1 MIYFSNTANSIH
13 QPRKSNLFIL
23 PLLLLL
29 ICSCKKE
36 EISPSGKQITE
47 TRNPGTFNSIS
58 TNSAVNIHISQG
70 DTHSVTIKGSDNLIQ
85 HFNTNIVN
93 DELILSYKQGNIRSN
108 DLEIWL
114 TLPSLEKLSTSGSGN
129 IEILGNF
136 NDQESFT
143 IRNTGSANIHL
154 IGSIRSNRFKFY
166 NSGTGFTDL
175 SAMWTNIAEFELPGN
190 GNIKINVQEELKAKI
205 NGSGNIYYS
214 GNPTL
219 ISDIKGN
226 GKLIKINMPN
236 D

>member
-1 MIYFSNTANSIH
+1 MLHFNNTANSIH
-13 QPRKSNLFIL
+13 HPRKSNLFFL

-29 ICSCKKE
+29 ISSCKKE
-36 EISPSGKQITE
+36 ELSPNGNQITE
-47 TRNPGTFNSIS
+47 TRNQGTFNSIS
-58 TNSAVNIHISQG
+58 TNSAVNIHVSQG
-70 DTHSVTIKGSDNLIQ
+70 DTHSVTIKGSDNLTQ
-85 HFNTNIVN
+85 HFNTNIIN
-93 DELILSYKQGNIRSN
+93 NELVLSYKQGNIRSN
-108 DLEIWL
+108 DLEISL

-136 NDQESFT
+136 NDQESFN

-154 IGSIRSNRFKFY
+154 IGSMRSNRFKFY

-175 SAMWTNIAEFELPGN
+175 SAMWANIAEFDIPGS

-205 NGSGNIYYS
+205 TGNGNIYYS

-219 ISDIKGN
+219 ISDIKGS